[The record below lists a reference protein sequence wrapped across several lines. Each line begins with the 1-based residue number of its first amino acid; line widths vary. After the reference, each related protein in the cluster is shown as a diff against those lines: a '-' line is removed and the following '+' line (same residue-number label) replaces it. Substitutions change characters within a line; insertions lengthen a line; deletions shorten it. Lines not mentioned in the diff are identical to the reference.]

1 MGVRGSS
8 TELILELHIFMF
20 ALVRVRAKGF
30 NKNAGGGASD
40 YFCGKWTCE
49 TTGDAYWKPSSKWD
63 LITVKRGSGY
73 DKSNEGERNPYK
85 YQESGS

>member
-30 NKNAGGGASD
+30 NKNAGGHQ
-40 YFCGKWTCE
+40 
-49 TTGDAYWKPSSKWD
+49 
-63 LITVKRGSGY
+63 ITELVELVQSGPL
-73 DKSNEGERNPYK
+73 GEPVRLGGPVL
-85 YQESGS
+85 

>member
-30 NKNAGGGASD
+30 NKNAGGGHQ
-40 YFCGKWTCE
+40 
-49 TTGDAYWKPSSKWD
+49 
-63 LITVKRGSGY
+63 ITFVVNGHVKRQGMLTGSPPLTGT
-73 DKSNEGERNPYK
+73 
-85 YQESGS
+85 